1 MGAALPPTKPET
13 QGKKKSMRERVDPG
27 LRSLDGVAASA
38 RVTRK
43 SPHRF
48 YLWANERP
56 LSANAGGDVGFY
68 THIAEDLG
76 LDASDGYIVETVQS
90 DGPRVPGALSKTEGE
105 PIVNSVGQV
114 LLSCPAEFKKLVDSI
129 GSDGQSGQ
137 EDADRIEK
145 LMITKR
151 GLADHLR
158 GVGVAGRDGPF
169 LDVEAQN
176 EHGEMKPISLYS
188 V

>member
-13 QGKKKSMRERVDPG
+13 TGKKKTMRERIDPG

-43 SPHRF
+43 DPHKF

-56 LSANAGGDVGFY
+56 LSANAGGDVAYY
-68 THIAEDLG
+68 THLAEDLG
-76 LDASDGYIVETVQS
+76 LDRNDGFSVETVQT
-90 DGPRVPGALSKTEGE
+90 DGVRVPGALAKTEGE

-114 LLSCPAEFKKLVDSI
+114 LLSCPVEFKRLIDSI
-129 GSDGQSGQ
+129 GNDGQSGQ

-151 GLADHLR
+151 GLTDHLR

-169 LDVEAQN
+169 LDVEADRG
-176 EHGEMKPISLYS
+176 HGEMKPISLYS